1 MKVAL
6 AIALGGALGSVGRF
20 YVMGAAERWLA
31 SLIGAGFPY
40 GTLTVNVVGSFIL
53 GALVQGLAVSFDA
66 GEVVQR
72 FLFVGLLGGF
82 TTFSAFSADS
92 IALLERGD
100 VGRAMLYIALSIVL
114 SVGGFYC
121 GLKLVRGVL

>member
-6 AIALGGALGSVGRF
+6 AIALGGALGSVGRY

-31 SLIGAGFPY
+31 SLIGTGFPY
-40 GTLTVNVVGSFIL
+40 GTLTVNVVGSFVL
-53 GALVQGLAVSFDA
+53 GALVQGLTAAVDA
-66 GEVVQR
+66 GELVQR

-92 IALLERGD
+92 IAMLERGD
-100 VGRAMLYIALSIVL
+100 IGRALLYIVLSVVF

-121 GLKLVRGVL
+121 GLRLMRGVL